1 MAKVLG
7 IHLLDLKPGVTDEQA
22 QEMAARMTREFS
34 MPGLTTRMA
43 KGDRGPRAG
52 QYVMVL
58 EVDSVERRD
67 RYWPKSGDESAE
79 FNQHAAPLA
88 ALVEQAGAVFVFPDP
103 NFNDY
108 LMIGE

>member
-22 QEMAARMTREFS
+22 QEMAARLTREFS

-43 KGDRGPRAG
+43 KSDRGPRAG
-52 QYVMVL
+52 QYMMVC
-58 EVDSVERRD
+58 EVDSLERRD
-67 RYWPKSGDESAE
+67 RYWPKSGEASAE
-79 FNQHAAPLA
+79 FNQHFAPLA
-88 ALVEQAGAVFVFPDP
+88 ALAEQAGAVFVFPDP

-108 LMIGE
+108 LEIGE